1 MKLKDT
7 LVALFTVALLGAL
20 GYIWFGG
27 GGLKQA
33 PAVTLQMLN
42 GERVALDSL
51 RGHPLMV
58 TFWATSC
65 VGCRR
70 EVPHL
75 VDLYE
80 KYRDR
85 GFELVAVAMAYDPP
99 EQVLRFRND
108 KQLPYRVALD
118 LDGAAARAFDDVS
131 LTPTTFVIAADGRI
145 AFQTIGEFDTTAME
159 SLIDNLLQQG

>member
-7 LVALFTVALLGAL
+7 LVVVFAVGLLAAL

-33 PAVTLQMLN
+33 PSVTLQLLD

-51 RGHPLMV
+51 RGRPVMV
-58 TFWATSC
+58 TFWATTC

-80 KYRDR
+80 KFRAR
-85 GFELVAVAMAYDPP
+85 GFELVAVAMSYDPP

-118 LDGAAARAFDDVS
+118 LDGGAARAFDDVT

-145 AFQTIGEFDTTAME
+145 AFQTIGEFDTGAME
-159 SLIDNLLQQG
+159 SLIDSLLQQG

>member
-1 MKLKDT
+1 
-7 LVALFTVALLGAL
+7 
-20 GYIWFGG
+20 
-27 GGLKQA
+27 
-33 PAVTLQMLN
+33 
-42 GERVALDSL
+42 
-51 RGHPLMV
+51 MV

-118 LDGAAARAFDDVS
+118 LDGAAAHAFDDVS

-145 AFQTIGEFDTTAME
+145 AFQTIGEFDTGAME
-159 SLIDNLLQQG
+159 NLISSLLQQG